1 MEHVLEQTP
10 KSLLIGTGMTL
21 LGGAMWGMN
30 STVAKLLMRDYQLD
44 PVWLSCVRALFASL
58 IFLVG
63 SAITTPQ
70 KLAGAVKDV
79 KSYPKYLVTT
89 LICVLLVQV
98 SYLMTIDWTN
108 SGTATVLQTLN
119 LVFVLTWVCLRVK
132 RLPLKHEL
140 VGVLL
145 AFAGTFLIATG
156 GNFASLSL
164 PWQGLAWGLVDAVS
178 TAAMSILPVMLMLKW
193 GNMTINGIT
202 FLMSGLILC
211 PFAQPWANIPALDAR
226 GVLLLL
232 YTIVCDRPFLAFW
245 LYMAGVMRVGAVRAT
260 MLGTSEPV
268 MATITAV
275 AWARRNVHLH
285 RPDRLRY
292 DHHHGLPRALTI
304 LYKLSDS
311 AESDTYGAHVRPRR
325 PDAWQCSGLPA
336 ESLRSKRR
344 PRSRPRRILAD
355 RSRRKLTSDHRGD
368 EDMGEPLPRRTR
380 VLIFPVTGG
389 VGSR

>member
-119 LVFVLTWVCLRVK
+119 LVFVLSWVCLRVK
-132 RLPLKHEL
+132 RLPLKREL

-145 AFAGTFLIATG
+145 AFAGTF
-156 GNFASLSL
+156 
-164 PWQGLAWGLVDAVS
+164 
-178 TAAMSILPVMLMLKW
+178 
-193 GNMTINGIT
+193 
-202 FLMSGLILC
+202 LILC

-232 YTIVCDRPFLAFW
+232 YTIVCGTFLAFW

-275 AWARRNVHLH
+275 AWAGETFTFT
-285 RPDRLRY
+285 D
-292 DHHHGLPRALTI
+292 LTGFAMI
-304 LYKLSDS
+304 IIMVFL
-311 AESDTYGAHVRPRR
+311 VR
-325 PDAWQCSGLPA
+325 
-336 ESLRSKRR
+336 
-344 PRSRPRRILAD
+344 
-355 RSRRKLTSDHRGD
+355 
-368 EDMGEPLPRRTR
+368 
-380 VLIFPVTGG
+380 
-389 VGSR
+389 

>member
-1 MEHVLEQTP
+1 MLEQTP

-44 PVWLSCVRALFASL
+44 PIWLSCVRALFASL

-89 LICVLLVQV
+89 LTCVLLVQV

-119 LVFVLTWVCLRVK
+119 LIFVLAWVCLRGK
-132 RLPLKHEL
+132 RLPLKREL

-164 PWQGLAWGLVDAVS
+164 PWQGLAWGL
-178 TAAMSILPVMLMLKW
+178 VMLMLKW

-226 GVLLLL
+226 GMLLLL
-232 YTIVCDRPFLAFW
+232 YAIVCGTFLAFW

-268 MATITAV
+268 MATVTAV
-275 AWARRNVHLH
+275 AWAGEAFTFT
-285 RPDRLRY
+285 D
-292 DHHHGLPRALTI
+292 LTGFAMI
-304 LYKLSDS
+304 IIMVFL
-311 AESDTYGAHVRPRR
+311 VR
-325 PDAWQCSGLPA
+325 
-336 ESLRSKRR
+336 
-344 PRSRPRRILAD
+344 
-355 RSRRKLTSDHRGD
+355 
-368 EDMGEPLPRRTR
+368 
-380 VLIFPVTGG
+380 
-389 VGSR
+389 

>member
-1 MEHVLEQTP
+1 MAKQTSGQASQSQKTSESQKTAKKTTEKTEHVLEQTP

-44 PVWLSCVRALFASL
+44 PIWLSCVRALFASL

-119 LVFVLTWVCLRVK
+119 LIFVLAWVCLRGK
-132 RLPLKHEL
+132 RLPLKREL

-178 TAAMSILPVMLMLKW
+178 TAAMSILPVVLMLKW

-211 PFAQPWANIPALDAR
+211 PTVGEHSRTGRARRASAALHHRMRHVPRVLALHGRRDAR
-226 GVLLLL
+226 
-232 YTIVCDRPFLAFW
+232 R
-245 LYMAGVMRVGAVRAT
+245 R
-260 MLGTSEPV
+260 GTCHHARHQRTGHGHHHRSG
-268 MATITAV
+268 MG
-275 AWARRNVHLH
+275 RRNVHLY
-285 RPDRLRY
+285 RPDRLRH
-292 DHHHGLPRALTI
+292 DHHHGLPRALTARHSH
-304 LYKLSDS
+304 KLSDS
-311 AESDTYGAHVRPRR
+311 GESDIQNAKPI
-325 PDAWQCSGLPA
+325 P
-336 ESLRSKRR
+336 
-344 PRSRPRRILAD
+344 
-355 RSRRKLTSDHRGD
+355 
-368 EDMGEPLPRRTR
+368 
-380 VLIFPVTGG
+380 
-389 VGSR
+389 

>member
-1 MEHVLEQTP
+1 MLEQTP

-44 PVWLSCVRALFASL
+44 PIWLSCVRALFASL

-63 SAITTPQ
+63 SAITT
-70 KLAGAVKDV
+70 L
-79 KSYPKYLVTT
+79 L
-89 LICVLLVQV
+89 CVLLVQV

-119 LVFVLTWVCLRVK
+119 LIFVLAWVCLRGK
-132 RLPLKHEL
+132 RLPLKREL

-145 AFAGTFLIATG
+145 AFTGTFLIATG

-178 TAAMSILPVMLMLKW
+178 TAAMSILPVVLMLKW

-232 YTIVCDRPFLAFW
+232 YTIVCGTFLAFW

-275 AWARRNVHLH
+275 AWAGETFTFT
-285 RPDRLRY
+285 D
-292 DHHHGLPRALTI
+292 LTGFAMI
-304 LYKLSDS
+304 IIIMVFL
-311 AESDTYGAHVRPRR
+311 VR
-325 PDAWQCSGLPA
+325 
-336 ESLRSKRR
+336 
-344 PRSRPRRILAD
+344 
-355 RSRRKLTSDHRGD
+355 
-368 EDMGEPLPRRTR
+368 
-380 VLIFPVTGG
+380 
-389 VGSR
+389 

>member
-1 MEHVLEQTP
+1 MLEQTP

-44 PVWLSCVRALFASL
+44 PIWLSCVRALFASL

-119 LVFVLTWVCLRVK
+119 LIFVLAWVCLRGK
-132 RLPLKHEL
+132 RLPLKREL

-178 TAAMSILPVMLMLKW
+178 TAAMSILPVVLMLKW

-232 YTIVCDRPFLAFW
+232 YTIVCGTFLAFW
-245 LYMAGVMRVGAVRAT
+245 LYMAA
-260 MLGTSEPV
+260 
-268 MATITAV
+268 
-275 AWARRNVHLH
+275 
-285 RPDRLRY
+285 
-292 DHHHGLPRALTI
+292 
-304 LYKLSDS
+304 
-311 AESDTYGAHVRPRR
+311 
-325 PDAWQCSGLPA
+325 
-336 ESLRSKRR
+336 
-344 PRSRPRRILAD
+344 
-355 RSRRKLTSDHRGD
+355 
-368 EDMGEPLPRRTR
+368 
-380 VLIFPVTGG
+380 
-389 VGSR
+389 

>member
-1 MEHVLEQTP
+1 MAKQTSGQASQSQKTSESKKTAKKTAKKTEHVLEQTP

-226 GVLLLL
+226 GVLLLHHRMRH
-232 YTIVCDRPFLAFW
+232 VPRVLA
-245 LYMAGVMRVGAVRAT
+245 LHGRRDARRRGACHH
-260 MLGTSEPV
+260 
-268 MATITAV
+268 
-275 AWARRNVHLH
+275 ARHQRTGHGHHHRSGMGWRNVHLH

-292 DHHHGLPRALTI
+292 DHHYGLPRALTI
-304 LYKLSDS
+304 LHKLSDS
-311 AESDTYGAHVRPRR
+311 AESDNQNVKPI
-325 PDAWQCSGLPA
+325 P
-336 ESLRSKRR
+336 
-344 PRSRPRRILAD
+344 
-355 RSRRKLTSDHRGD
+355 
-368 EDMGEPLPRRTR
+368 
-380 VLIFPVTGG
+380 
-389 VGSR
+389 

>member
-1 MEHVLEQTP
+1 MAKQTSGQASQSQKTSESQKNAKKTAKKMEHVLEQTP

-70 KLAGAVKDV
+70 KLAGAVKDA

-132 RLPLKHEL
+132 RLPLKREL

-164 PWQGLAWGLVDAVS
+164 PWQGLAWGLIDAVS

-232 YTIVCDRPFLAFW
+232 YTIVCGTFLAFW

-275 AWARRNVHLH
+275 AWAGETFTFT
-285 RPDRLRY
+285 D
-292 DHHHGLPRALTI
+292 LTGFAMI
-304 LYKLSDS
+304 IIMVFL
-311 AESDTYGAHVRPRR
+311 VR
-325 PDAWQCSGLPA
+325 
-336 ESLRSKRR
+336 
-344 PRSRPRRILAD
+344 
-355 RSRRKLTSDHRGD
+355 
-368 EDMGEPLPRRTR
+368 
-380 VLIFPVTGG
+380 
-389 VGSR
+389 

>member
-1 MEHVLEQTP
+1 M
-10 KSLLIGTGMTL
+10 
-21 LGGAMWGMN
+21 
-30 STVAKLLMRDYQLD
+30 
-44 PVWLSCVRALFASL
+44 
-58 IFLVG
+58 
-63 SAITTPQ
+63 
-70 KLAGAVKDV
+70 
-79 KSYPKYLVTT
+79 
-89 LICVLLVQV
+89 LLVQV

-119 LVFVLTWVCLRVK
+119 LIFVLAWVCLRGK
-132 RLPLKHEL
+132 RLPLKREL

-145 AFAGTFLIATG
+145 AFTGTFLIATG

-178 TAAMSILPVMLMLKW
+178 TAAMSILPVVLMLKW

-232 YTIVCDRPFLAFW
+232 YTIVCGTFLAFW

-275 AWARRNVHLH
+275 AWAGETFTFT
-285 RPDRLRY
+285 D
-292 DHHHGLPRALTI
+292 LTGFAMI
-304 LYKLSDS
+304 IIMVFL
-311 AESDTYGAHVRPRR
+311 VR
-325 PDAWQCSGLPA
+325 
-336 ESLRSKRR
+336 
-344 PRSRPRRILAD
+344 
-355 RSRRKLTSDHRGD
+355 
-368 EDMGEPLPRRTR
+368 
-380 VLIFPVTGG
+380 
-389 VGSR
+389 

>member
-1 MEHVLEQTP
+1 MAKQTSGQASQSQKTSESQKTAKKTAKKTEHVLEQTP

-44 PVWLSCVRALFASL
+44 PIWLSCVRALFASL

-119 LVFVLTWVCLRVK
+119 LIFVLAWVCLRGK
-132 RLPLKHEL
+132 RLPLKREL

-178 TAAMSILPVMLMLKW
+178 TAAMSILPVVLMLKW

-211 PFAQPWANIPALDAR
+211 PFAQPWANIPGTGRARRASAALRHRMRYIPCVLALHGRRDAR
-226 GVLLLL
+226 
-232 YTIVCDRPFLAFW
+232 R
-245 LYMAGVMRVGAVRAT
+245 RGACHHARA
-260 MLGTSEPV
+260 
-268 MATITAV
+268 
-275 AWARRNVHLH
+275 
-285 RPDRLRY
+285 
-292 DHHHGLPRALTI
+292 
-304 LYKLSDS
+304 
-311 AESDTYGAHVRPRR
+311 
-325 PDAWQCSGLPA
+325 PA
-336 ESLRSKRR
+336 SRSWPPSPQWPGPAKRS
-344 PRSRPRRILAD
+344 PSP
-355 RSRRKLTSDHRGD
+355 T
-368 EDMGEPLPRRTR
+368 
-380 VLIFPVTGG
+380 
-389 VGSR
+389 

>member
-1 MEHVLEQTP
+1 MAKQTSGQASQSQKTSESQKTAKKTTKKTEHVLEQTP

-44 PVWLSCVRALFASL
+44 PIWLSCVRALFASL

-119 LVFVLTWVCLRVK
+119 LIFVLAWVCLRGK
-132 RLPLKHEL
+132 RLPLKREL

-156 GNFASLSL
+156 GNS
-164 PWQGLAWGLVDAVS
+164 PRCRCHG
-178 TAAMSILPVMLMLKW
+178 
-193 GNMTINGIT
+193 
-202 FLMSGLILC
+202 
-211 PFAQPWANIPALDAR
+211 R
-226 GVLLLL
+226 GSHG
-232 YTIVCDRPFLAFW
+232 DW
-245 LYMAGVMRVGAVRAT
+245 L
-260 MLGTSEPV
+260 
-268 MATITAV
+268 
-275 AWARRNVHLH
+275 
-285 RPDRLRY
+285 
-292 DHHHGLPRALTI
+292 
-304 LYKLSDS
+304 
-311 AESDTYGAHVRPRR
+311 
-325 PDAWQCSGLPA
+325 
-336 ESLRSKRR
+336 
-344 PRSRPRRILAD
+344 
-355 RSRRKLTSDHRGD
+355 
-368 EDMGEPLPRRTR
+368 TR
-380 VLIFPVTGG
+380 
-389 VGSR
+389 

>member
-232 YTIVCDRPFLAFW
+232 YTIVCGTFLAFW

-275 AWARRNVHLH
+275 AWAGETFTFTDLTGFAMIIIMVFL
-285 RPDRLRY
+285 
-292 DHHHGLPRALTI
+292 GALTI

-380 VLIFPVTGG
+380 VLIFPVIGG

>member
-1 MEHVLEQTP
+1 MLEQTP

-44 PVWLSCVRALFASL
+44 PIWLSCVRALFASL

-119 LVFVLTWVCLRVK
+119 LIFVLAWVCLRGK
-132 RLPLKHEL
+132 RLPLKREL

-156 GNFASLSL
+156 GNFASMSL

-178 TAAMSILPVMLMLKW
+178 TAAMSILPVVLMLKW

-226 GVLLLL
+226 GVLLLKRTTKQVKL
-232 YTIVCDRPFLAFW
+232 PHSCPFLQNRTLMVRTSVPASTSARCLAVFGIAGRVSSVQAPTAF
-245 LYMAGVMRVGAVRAT
+245 T
-260 MLGTSEPV
+260 TTS
-268 MATITAV
+268 
-275 AWARRNVHLH
+275 N
-285 RPDRLRY
+285 
-292 DHHHGLPRALTI
+292 
-304 LYKLSDS
+304 
-311 AESDTYGAHVRPRR
+311 
-325 PDAWQCSGLPA
+325 
-336 ESLRSKRR
+336 
-344 PRSRPRRILAD
+344 
-355 RSRRKLTSDHRGD
+355 
-368 EDMGEPLPRRTR
+368 TR
-380 VLIFPVTGG
+380 
-389 VGSR
+389 

>member
-1 MEHVLEQTP
+1 MRYNRREFAVKAVERERGQAVAKQTSGQASQSQKTSESQKTAKKTTKKTEHVLEQTP

-44 PVWLSCVRALFASL
+44 PIWLSCVRALFASL

-70 KLAGAVKDV
+70 KLTGAVKDV
-79 KSYPKYLVTT
+79 RSYPKYLVTT

-119 LVFVLTWVCLRVK
+119 LIFVLAWVCLRGK
-132 RLPLKHEL
+132 RLPLKREL

-178 TAAMSILPVMLMLKW
+178 TAAMSILPVVLMLKW

-211 PFAQPWANIPALDAR
+211 PFAQPWSNIPALDAR

-232 YTIVCDRPFLAFW
+232 YTIVCGTFLAFW

-275 AWARRNVHLH
+275 AWAGETFTFT
-285 RPDRLRY
+285 D
-292 DHHHGLPRALTI
+292 LTGFAMI
-304 LYKLSDS
+304 IIMVFL
-311 AESDTYGAHVRPRR
+311 VR
-325 PDAWQCSGLPA
+325 
-336 ESLRSKRR
+336 
-344 PRSRPRRILAD
+344 
-355 RSRRKLTSDHRGD
+355 
-368 EDMGEPLPRRTR
+368 
-380 VLIFPVTGG
+380 
-389 VGSR
+389 

>member
-1 MEHVLEQTP
+1 MAKQTSGQASQSQKTSESQKIAKKTAKKTEHVLEQTP

-119 LVFVLTWVCLRVK
+119 LVFVLAWVCLRVK

-156 GNFASLSL
+156 
-164 PWQGLAWGLVDAVS
+164 GLAWGLVDAVS

-232 YTIVCDRPFLAFW
+232 YTIVCGTFLAFW

-275 AWARRNVHLH
+275 AWAGETFTFT
-285 RPDRLRY
+285 D
-292 DHHHGLPRALTI
+292 LTGFAMI
-304 LYKLSDS
+304 IIMVFL
-311 AESDTYGAHVRPRR
+311 VR
-325 PDAWQCSGLPA
+325 
-336 ESLRSKRR
+336 
-344 PRSRPRRILAD
+344 
-355 RSRRKLTSDHRGD
+355 
-368 EDMGEPLPRRTR
+368 
-380 VLIFPVTGG
+380 
-389 VGSR
+389 